1 MKIYEVIPLHKRP
14 LTPQQ
19 SMIKSFVKNVENARK
34 RLQAERDRQ
43 RREREMLRQ
52 RRIGENIMRL
62 KNNDGKLIGVLW
74 YFAEKEEIR
83 DATGKLKGV
92 YFYKSNQTR
101 NRNGE
106 LIGIGNLLAALI

>member
-62 KNNDGKLIGVLW
+62 KNKDGKLIGVLW
-74 YFAEKEEIR
+74 YFANKEEIR

-106 LIGIGNLLAALI
+106 LVGIGNLLAALI